1 MASAL
6 GWAVVAW
13 LVAVNAAT
21 YLAFAADK
29 RQARDGGRRIPERVL
44 LWLAAAGG
52 SPAAL
57 LAQRRLRHKTRK
69 QPFVAWLTFV
79 VVAQIAAAAGLYVL
93 IGRL

>member
-13 LVAVNAAT
+13 LVAVNVVT
-21 YLAFAADK
+21 HLAFAADK
-29 RQARDGGRRIPERVL
+29 RRARERGRRIPERIL

-69 QPFVAWLTFV
+69 QPFGAWLTFV
-79 VVAQIAAAAGLYVL
+79 IVAQIAAAAGLYVL
-93 IGRL
+93 IERG